1 MRKSKR
7 GDGMT
12 RQSPEAVLYQDEEI
26 LETGNYQVTAKVEEL
41 LGMDRI
47 QYQQISMIA
56 QGEFLK
62 LLYAKGKERS
72 EIFRKI
78 FGTGYLYE
86 FQEKLNGVIF
96 LANMNIAIF
105 RIRY

>member
-1 MRKSKR
+1 
-7 GDGMT
+7 MT

-56 QGEFLK
+56 QENFKTALCQ
-62 LLYAKGKERS
+62 
-72 EIFRKI
+72 RKR
-78 FGTGYLYE
+78 
-86 FQEKLNGVIF
+86 KK
-96 LANMNIAIF
+96 
-105 RIRY
+105 

>member
-1 MRKSKR
+1 
-7 GDGMT
+7 MT
-12 RQSPEAVLYQDEEI
+12 RQSPYAVLYQEDEI
-26 LETGNYQVTAKVEEL
+26 VTTGSQQVTAQMEEI
-41 LGMDRI
+41 LGMDRM

-78 FGTGYLYE
+78 FEHGICMN
-86 FQEKLNGVIF
+86 FRKRSNVDIF
-96 LANMNIAIF
+96 LVNTNM
-105 RIRY
+105 RILGIPC

>member
-1 MRKSKR
+1 M
-7 GDGMT
+7 
-12 RQSPEAVLYQDEEI
+12 
-26 LETGNYQVTAKVEEL
+26 TAKVEEL

-78 FGTGYLYE
+78 LVLVIYTNFRK
-86 FQEKLNGVIF
+86 KLNGVIF